1 MVREAPFNRSVI
13 EHSIERRKIHKND
26 IKRLEAKIKQ
36 LDIEINETEKI
47 RNDIHRSNSISTH
60 ETEMDEEQNYF
71 STPVPGRLSL
81 PVKGVKNTLG
91 HIRGLIS
98 HMIDLVNKDPNVNC
112 NLSSELSNLVKLRS
126 ELRSSK
132 DTPDMI
138 KSIKCIVDKTPS
150 IVQSLNTQND
160 SDRPTSK

>member
-60 ETEMDEEQNYF
+60 ETEMDEEQNYL

>member
-1 MVREAPFNRSVI
+1 M

-36 LDIEINETEKI
+36 LDKEINETEKI

-60 ETEMDEEQNYF
+60 ETEMDEEQNYL
-71 STPVPGRLSL
+71 STPVPDRKSL

-91 HIRGLIS
+91 HIRGLIT
-98 HMIDLVNKDPNVNC
+98 HMIDLVNKDPNSNC
-112 NLSSELSNLVKLRS
+112 NLSAELSNLVKLRS
-126 ELRSSK
+126 ELRSTK
-132 DTPDMI
+132 ETPDMI

-160 SDRPTSK
+160 SDRARSK